1 MVVVVLVVG
10 VESVVVVENVVETED
25 AVGVGIVDL
34 VEFSISSFCKVS
46 FIHIKI

>member
-1 MVVVVLVVG
+1 MVVVVIVIG

-25 AVGVGIVDL
+25 VVGVRIVDL
-34 VEFSISSFCKVS
+34 VEFSTLSFCKVF